1 MLKIICC
8 VYNNKGGVGKTSQT
22 VNLGSAIATQKKRVL
37 IIDNDPQ
44 ANATSILLKDA
55 AYVLRLKLV
64 DFRSPRLAG
73 IKKLPEVQ
81 LSTGSYEKVY

>member
-8 VYNNKGGVGKTSQT
+8 VYNNKGGVGKTSQAI
-22 VNLGSAIATQKKRVL
+22 NLGSAIATQKKRVL

-55 AYVLRLKLV
+55 AYVRNSLYELLDVNITNK
-64 DFRSPRLAG
+64 P
-73 IKKLPEVQ
+73 PVQ
-81 LSTGSYEKVY
+81 DCIY